1 MRQATTKGQ
10 TMTRRIAVFLM
21 GLLASSIAAADSNA
35 LVGTWKLKSFVREIT
50 ATGER
55 YNQFGERPDGY
66 LGYSDDGRMYVMIV
80 ARDRP
85 TPAGVPTDAERIELH
100 KSMIAYGGGYRI
112 EGASVVH
119 HIDIAWDGTRL
130 GSDQLRFFSLDG
142 DILTLKTPPLKSPVD
157 GREGVGI
164 LIWEKVRSS
173 SP

>member
-1 MRQATTKGQ
+1 
-10 TMTRRIAVFLM
+10 MTRRIALFLI
-21 GLLASSIAAADSNA
+21 GLLASSVAAADSNV
-35 LVGTWKLKSFVREIT
+35 LVGTWKLKSFVREIA

-85 TPAGVPTDAERIELH
+85 TPIGDFPTDAERIELH
-100 KSMIAYGGGYRI
+100 KSMIAYGGTYRI
-112 EGASVVH
+112 ESGSVVH

-164 LIWEKVRSS
+164 LIWEKVHSS